1 MLPLSYIIDQ
11 RYPIWLVCCHSL
23 HLTVCLDASR
33 DVLIA
38 YLATHAARQLW
49 TRSLTAF
56 TNRKYAFLVI
66 VYFIHFTCILMCVL
80 FPDEIRLYCAV
91 FTFTDNDIESTFN
104 TRCNNGCLL
113 LIDGMVGASDS
124 WDF

>member
-1 MLPLSYIIDQ
+1 
-11 RYPIWLVCCHSL
+11 
-23 HLTVCLDASR
+23 
-33 DVLIA
+33 
-38 YLATHAARQLW
+38 
-49 TRSLTAF
+49 
-56 TNRKYAFLVI
+56 
-66 VYFIHFTCILMCVL
+66 MCVL

-124 WDF
+124 WDFWYTVDAADTVPSTEAGPV